1 LKPEIIIQYIKLNGG
16 FFSFFSVVLGSFL
29 LYAAMQTMGSIY
41 IEKWSNTNGT
51 EDHYLYLYMAFIIGS
66 TIFVFI
72 NVCVLVISSIQQGR
86 EVHSSIIKRVLYSSY
101 TNFFNRVPIGRI
113 LNRLGRDVKEIDEV
127 VGTSLRSSLLYF
139 VQILSALALII
150 YSSTYLAFISFV
162 CIFAIC
168 FFIRKYYVSALHQIT
183 RLEKITNSP
192 VVSGFTTVVGG
203 LTTVRAYKQENYFLE
218 MQAQYLDENKKML
231 LNKYGLEAWFELM
244 LMCIIFGLNAFCI
257 GYGMFSSTST
267 SSSFGLLLLSLLN
280 IN

>member
-1 LKPEIIIQYIKLNGG
+1 
-16 FFSFFSVVLGSFL
+16 VVLGSFL
-29 LYAAMQTMGSIY
+29 LYAAMQTLGSIY

-51 EDHYLYLYMAFIIGS
+51 EDQDLYRYVGFNIGS

-72 NVCVLVISSIQQGR
+72 NVYVLLISSIHQGR

-113 LNRLGRDVKEIDEV
+113 LNRLGRDIKGLDED
-127 VGTSLRSSLLYF
+127 VGGSLSYFFLYF
-139 VQILSALALII
+139 VQILSSISLII
-150 YSSTYLAFISFV
+150 YSSTYFAFIPLVIVF
-162 CIFAIC
+162 IIC

-192 VVSGFTTVVGG
+192 VVSGFTTVVSG
-203 LTTVRAYKQENYFLE
+203 LTTVRAYKQENYFLG
-218 MQAQYLDENKKML
+218 MQAKYLDENKKML
-231 LNKYGLEAWFELM
+231 FNKYGLEAWFRM
-244 LMCIIFGLNAFCI
+244 ILMCIIFGLNAFCI
-257 GYGMFSSTST
+257 GYGMFSSSST